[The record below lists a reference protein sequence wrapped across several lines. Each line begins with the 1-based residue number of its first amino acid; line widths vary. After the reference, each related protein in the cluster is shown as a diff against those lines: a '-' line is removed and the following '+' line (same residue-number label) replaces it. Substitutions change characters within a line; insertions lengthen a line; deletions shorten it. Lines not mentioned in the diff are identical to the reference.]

1 MYCFITPTNTIVFH
15 TQGLISLV
23 TFNNT
28 RKMYPIN
35 SLLTIYCHLQRVCIS
50 LIYQMQRQKFGV
62 ILKRYWLLCLLF
74 YVQRNKL
81 ILLNLTSAW
90 YFYSSNNQHLIVLCL
105 CPPTLLLDIAK
116 QMLSWIKFL
125 TLSVHAIFISVRPAY
140 VDSVGSAPNAR
151 NKRTISKWSISTA
164 SCIGL
169 VQTHTHIGKKG

>member
-1 MYCFITPTNTIVFH
+1 MKHEMYCFITPTNTIVFH

-50 LIYQMQRQKFGV
+50 LIYQLQRHKLGV
-62 ILKRYWLLCLLF
+62 ILIRYWLLCLLF
-74 YVQRNKL
+74 YVHRNKL
-81 ILLNLTSAW
+81 ILLNRTSAW

-116 QMLSWIKFL
+116 Q
-125 TLSVHAIFISVRPAY
+125 TLSYHEWSFSLCPCARYSPAC
-140 VDSVGSAPNAR
+140 VQRTWTVWGRHRTPGIDVPSPSGRSPRRRVSA
-151 NKRTISKWSISTA
+151 
-164 SCIGL
+164 
-169 VQTHTHIGKKG
+169 